1 MLARYNPKFF
11 EADSIDH
18 AKKII
23 LFDDTIPDQWETE
36 TKWTMN
42 FFREKNLFNEKSI
55 VLDWGCGIGR
65 LAKPI
70 IEEFNCKV
78 VGVDFQSSML
88 KYATEYVNHS
98 NFTAINNEEFY
109 KLPDDYFTVGI
120 AVWAFQHCTNIEPII
135 KNAQRTLKNNSKLC
149 IFDANIKAIPVE
161 IIDDEYYAT
170 KDDIIIKVPA
180 AEEENIF
187 RSWQSNEPIWAH
199 ADNNCAEE
207 IKEYFSTK
215 ELGKFSLPLQE
226 ESNVTLSEYINKS
239 WWGIFINNRKYYYI

>member
-11 EADSIDH
+11 ESDSIDH

-109 KLPDDYFTVGI
+109 KLPDDYFTIGI
-120 AVWAFQHCTNIEPII
+120 AVWAFQHCPNIEPII

-149 IFDANIKAIPVE
+149 IFNSNNKAIPVK
-161 IIDDEYYAT
+161 IINDEYYAT
-170 KDDIIIKVPA
+170 KDDIIFKASA
-180 AEEENIF
+180 AEEKNVLK
-187 RSWQSNEPIWAH
+187 SLQNNEPIWAH
-199 ADNNCAEE
+199 FKGNCAEE
-207 IKEYFSTK
+207 IIEYFSTK
-215 ELGKFSLPLQE
+215 ELEKFSLLLQE
-226 ESNVTLSEYINKS
+226 ESNVTLSEYINNS
-239 WWGIFINNRKYYYI
+239 WWGIFINNRKYYYT